1 MYVERGYTYV
11 LTCLDLGTRRLFI
24 KPIKQKT
31 AANVR
36 DAFHAIVTENN
47 LKTSCVKSDNGTEF
61 QGEFLAYLNE
71 RSIKHFNS
79 APAQPWTN
87 PVERYHRTMKQAL
100 YKHELATGKKNWVE
114 PLQKIV
120 ENMNQTF
127 NRSLK
132 TTPDEA
138 KDLPDD
144 IRLDRL
150 KRYGVKKRRTN
161 GKTAYNIGDIVRKRI
176 PRGSKFEKM
185 KEFYSEETYI
195 VSQINRGSDDRLVT
209 YKLTEDGQSNI
220 AGTYNISDLLL
231 VNTNEAPNR
240 EILDPED
247 IQIGERNKQDQ
258 REVDELNKNTE
269 EVSEKR
275 DSRHP
280 DPDAEGYYV
289 VEKIMKRRKFGK
301 TMKYLCKWMGYED
314 SFNTWQTARDLSSA
328 KEILKDFNDG
338 MKRKR

>member
-1 MYVERGYTYV
+1 MEAKSLPQPVIQRGTIAPPLNSDQEALLNKLVYQDYLYFGRDKLFQYCQKNELSISRRQISAWLENQEVYQRTKPVVKRKDTMSINISKEGFLNIDLVGPMYVERGFTYV

-100 YKHELATGKKNWVE
+100 FKHELATGKKNWVE

-120 ENMNQTF
+120 ENMNQTWS
-127 NRSLK
+127 RTLK

-161 GKTAYNIGDIVRKRI
+161 RKTAYNIGDIVRKRI
-176 PRGSKFEKM
+176 P
-185 KEFYSEETYI
+185 
-195 VSQINRGSDDRLVT
+195 
-209 YKLTEDGQSNI
+209 
-220 AGTYNISDLLL
+220 
-231 VNTNEAPNR
+231 
-240 EILDPED
+240 
-247 IQIGERNKQDQ
+247 
-258 REVDELNKNTE
+258 
-269 EVSEKR
+269 
-275 DSRHP
+275 
-280 DPDAEGYYV
+280 
-289 VEKIMKRRKFGK
+289 
-301 TMKYLCKWMGYED
+301 
-314 SFNTWQTARDLSSA
+314 
-328 KEILKDFNDG
+328 
-338 MKRKR
+338 